1 MKGQCMSNEID
12 RLMTLD
18 PLDLTRDDIDK
29 LVAYQRRMR
38 QMYEAGV
45 KPEKQQLDQVKGSAL
60 LEKLKLKAPPKPL
73 DDRRG

>member
-1 MKGQCMSNEID
+1 MSNEID
-12 RLMTLD
+12 TLMSLD
-18 PLDLTRDDIDK
+18 PLDLTVDDVSK

-38 QMYEAGV
+38 GLYEAGV
-45 KPEKQQLDQVKGSAL
+45 KPEKQGLETVKGSAL